1 MPESYIE
8 TQCIPVTEM
17 KKEIRDGKF
26 EDMTTISDVSLY
38 KNVKKQWRLK
48 FLLQNETKQ
57 KTKRLNLL
65 ATVQGKEIFVNKKS
79 FDFAAEGLLE
89 EDQVSQLAE
98 DLLLD

>member
-8 TQCIPVTEM
+8 TQCIHLKDM

-26 EDMTTISDVSLY
+26 EDMTIISDVSLY

-48 FLLQNETKQ
+48 FLVQNDTKQ

-65 ATVQGKEIFVNKKS
+65 ATVQGKDIYINKKS

-98 DLLLD
+98 DLLMS

>member
-1 MPESYIE
+1 
-8 TQCIPVTEM
+8 M

-26 EDMTTISDVSLY
+26 DDMTVISDVSLY

-79 FDFAAEGLLE
+79 FDFAADGLLE

-98 DLLLD
+98 DLLMD